1 MSMDLITQPSNNY
14 IYDLDGNLV
23 KDVSEQIDEITWTV
37 SGKIKEIKR
46 ISGSSKLDLEFS
58 YDAMGNRI
66 LKIVKPKLGGNLVP
80 EEEWTYIHYV
90 RDAQGN
96 VMAIYEREF
105 EELTPGVWKESVNLG
120 DMPIYGSSRLGM
132 NQPRQQYY
140 TAEVVNGSMEE
151 TFNLQ
156 MSGLVHQMRGYK
168 SYELTNH
175 LGNVLVV
182 VSDRKLPQGTI
193 TVNSF
198 EPDIITYSDYY
209 PFGWIMPG
217 RDGLSDH
224 YRYGFQGQERD
235 DEVKG
240 SGNSINYK
248 YRVHDPR
255 IGRFLSLDPL
265 AKEYPHNSPY
275 AFSENRVIDGVELE
289 GLEFVHYNVIRD
301 NEYGQLHV
309 QKADKV
315 EHSTW
320 VHKLVDALGGN
331 MEPFKVYVLNYKGR
345 GYLFMDQ
352 NEMFKA
358 EVSDL
363 VDRPTIEAV
372 KSIQNAAS
380 MLAKF
385 TAPASAQSNP
395 VVDVTAD
402 ALQKANELGSQ
413 AGEENKT
420 VEAAQGLP
428 EVKTEPVKVPEI
440 DVSKETELLSAP
452 SDNTEFKITPIV
464 EPDKS

>member
-1 MSMDLITQPSNNY
+1 
-14 IYDLDGNLV
+14 
-23 KDVSEQIDEITWTV
+23 
-37 SGKIKEIKR
+37 
-46 ISGSSKLDLEFS
+46 
-58 YDAMGNRI
+58 
-66 LKIVKPKLGGNLVP
+66 
-80 EEEWTYIHYV
+80 
-90 RDAQGN
+90 
-96 VMAIYEREF
+96 
-105 EELTPGVWKESVNLG
+105 
-120 DMPIYGSSRLGM
+120 
-132 NQPRQQYY
+132 
-140 TAEVVNGSMEE
+140 
-151 TFNLQ
+151 
-156 MSGLVHQMRGYK
+156 
-168 SYELTNH
+168 
-175 LGNVLVV
+175 
-182 VSDRKLPQGTI
+182 
-193 TVNSF
+193 
-198 EPDIITYSDYY
+198 
-209 PFGWIMPG
+209 
-217 RDGLSDH
+217 
-224 YRYGFQGQERD
+224 
-235 DEVKG
+235 
-240 SGNSINYK
+240 
-248 YRVHDPR
+248 
-255 IGRFLSLDPL
+255 
-265 AKEYPHNSPY
+265 
-275 AFSENRVIDGVELE
+275 
-289 GLEFVHYNVIRD
+289 
-301 NEYGQLHV
+301 
-309 QKADKV
+309 
-315 EHSTW
+315 
-320 VHKLVDALGGN
+320 